1 MHGLPITGTMDID
14 WHALCEEL
22 LGVRLTE
29 TDIRG
34 ASIRVR
40 FITVAGPLQKPIVQK
55 LLRDHYSCY
64 RYNY

>member
-1 MHGLPITGTMDID
+1 MHGPPITGTMDID

-40 FITVAGPLQKPIVQK
+40 FITVAGPL
-55 LLRDHYSCY
+55 
-64 RYNY
+64 